1 MLKASDE
8 CLEKIK
14 EIENDVLRHIE
25 LHKEMPTSVALTK
38 RELKLVKEARKA
50 GIIPEV
56 EYKGEKKPIS
66 IRYGGYY
73 G

>member
-1 MLKASDE
+1 MLTVSEE

-14 EIENDVLRHIE
+14 EIENDVRRHIE
-25 LHKEMPTSVALTK
+25 LHREMPTSVTLSK

-50 GIIPEV
+50 GVIPEV
-56 EYKGEKKPIS
+56 KYKGEKKHIS

>member
-1 MLKASDE
+1 MLKASEE

-25 LHKEMPTSVALTK
+25 MHHEMPTSVALSK
-38 RELKLVKEARKA
+38 RELMLVKEARKA

>member
-1 MLKASDE
+1 MLTVSEE
-8 CLEKIK
+8 CLEVVEQIKIEAQRYIK
-14 EIENDVLRHIE
+14 KN
-25 LHKEMPTSVALTK
+25 KKMPVSFAVTK
-38 RELKLVKEARKA
+38 RELKLVKEARRA

-56 EYKGEKKPIS
+56 VFKGEKVPVS